1 MDDLTF
7 RALAFDFYGS
17 LLTNK
22 QREIYDLYHQQDLSL
37 GEIAVLKGVTRE
49 AVYDL
54 LKRAEGALQTYE
66 NKLKLVKK
74 YLWSRE
80 IIGELKKEFKGENR
94 KHILLLLQ
102 KLEDSW

>member
-1 MDDLTF
+1 M
-7 RALAFDFYGS
+7 
-17 LLTNK
+17 
-22 QREIYDLYHQQDLSL
+22 

-80 IIGELKKEFKGENR
+80 IIGELKGIQRR
-94 KHILLLLQ
+94 K
-102 KLEDSW
+102 

>member
-1 MDDLTF
+1 M
-7 RALAFDFYGS
+7 
-17 LLTNK
+17 
-22 QREIYDLYHQQDLSL
+22 

-74 YLWSRE
+74 NIYGVE
-80 IIGELKKEFKGENR
+80 K
-94 KHILLLLQ
+94 
-102 KLEDSW
+102 